1 MPSAGIIGRDQYLFS
16 EGENKMFNHIA
27 VAETFMK
34 AACALAIALSTIGM
48 GVNSSW
54 AAGAAWGA
62 SCSKDADC
70 KSNYCNT
77 SNSSAG
83 NCKAHTCC

>member
-1 MPSAGIIGRDQYLFS
+1 
-16 EGENKMFNHIA
+16 MFNHTTDA
-27 VAETFMK
+27 KAFVM
-34 AACALAIALSTIGM
+34 AACALAIALLTIGM

-54 AAGAAWGA
+54 AAGAELGA